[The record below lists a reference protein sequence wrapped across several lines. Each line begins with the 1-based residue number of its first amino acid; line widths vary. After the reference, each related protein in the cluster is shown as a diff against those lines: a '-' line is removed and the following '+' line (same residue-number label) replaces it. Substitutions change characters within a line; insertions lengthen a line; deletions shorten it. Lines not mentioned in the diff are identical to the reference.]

1 MTLQLVAIMTLGW
14 LLSAGAAGAEN
25 LTVRQIIERA
35 TAAAGGDAWRLAETI
50 HLLGNATLYRDGNAA
65 TATHADRYEMFR
77 IYPRSLDSAHAFTGK
92 FRIDAY
98 RDGRLLFQASFDGER
113 AYDQSGP
120 QPAKAAQR
128 FAAESFGF
136 SAIRF
141 ALADDFRLTR
151 MADDQV
157 EGNPCYFVRVEDPS
171 GQRTLFG
178 IDQRDFSV
186 RSVAWDTPRGWHER
200 IYSGFY
206 WIEDPGFR
214 QPGRVRLYY
223 AGAKTVD
230 INWTSAAI
238 NEPLPD
244 SIFRLDPAA
253 AR

>member
-1 MTLQLVAIMTLGW
+1 MILRLVTLIMLGW
-14 LLSAGAAGAEN
+14 LLGDGAGAAED
-25 LTVRQIIERA
+25 LTARLIVEKA

-50 HLLGNATLYRDGNAA
+50 HLLGHATLYRDGMAA
-65 TATHADRYEMFR
+65 MATHADRYEMFR
-77 IYPRSLDSAHAFTGK
+77 VYPDSLAAAHAFTGK

-98 RDGRLLFQASFDGER
+98 RGERLLFQASFDGER
-113 AYDQSGP
+113 AYDQNGP
-120 QPAKAAQR
+120 QPPEAAAR
-128 FAAESFGF
+128 FASESFGF

-141 ALADDFRLTR
+141 ALAEGFSLAR

-157 EGNPCYFVRVEDPS
+157 EGRACYFVRVQDPA

-200 IYSGFY
+200 IYSDFY
-206 WIEDPGFR
+206 WVEDPGFR

-223 AGAKTVD
+223 DGIKTVD
-230 INWTSAAI
+230 IHWTSAAI

-244 SIFRLDPAA
+244 HIFRLGTDTGP
-253 AR
+253 

>member
-1 MTLQLVAIMTLGW
+1 MNLRLVTILTLGW
-14 LLSAGAAGAEN
+14 LLSAGPAAADD
-25 LTVRQIIERA
+25 LTARQIVEKA

-50 HLLGNATLYRDGNAA
+50 HLRGNATLYRDGTAA

-77 IYPRSLDSAHAFTGK
+77 IYPRNLEAAHAFTGK

-98 RDGRLLFQASFDGER
+98 RAGRLLFQASFDGER
-113 AYDQSGP
+113 AYDQNGP
-120 QPAKAAQR
+120 QPAAAAER

-141 ALADDFRLTR
+141 ALAEDFSLTR

-157 EGNPCYFVRVEDPS
+157 EGSPCYFVRVGDPS

-200 IYSGFY
+200 IYSAFY
-206 WIEDPGFR
+206 WVEDPGFQ

-223 AGAKTVD
+223 DGVKTVD
-230 INWTSAAI
+230 INWTSAVV
-238 NEPLPD
+238 NEPLAEAL
-244 SIFRLDPAA
+244 FRLGPANSP
-253 AR
+253 

>member
-1 MTLQLVAIMTLGW
+1 MNLRLVTILTLGW
-14 LLSAGAAGAEN
+14 LLSAGPAAADD
-25 LTVRQIIERA
+25 LTARQIVEKA

-50 HLLGNATLYRDGNAA
+50 HLRGNATLYRDGTAA

-77 IYPRSLDSAHAFTGK
+77 IYPRNLEAAHAFTGK

-98 RDGRLLFQASFDGER
+98 RAGRLLFQASFDGER
-113 AYDQSGP
+113 AYDQNGP
-120 QPAKAAQR
+120 QPAAAAER

-141 ALADDFRLTR
+141 ALAEGFSLTR

-157 EGNPCYFVRVEDPS
+157 EGSPCYYVRVEDPS

-200 IYSGFY
+200 IYSAFY
-206 WIEDPGFR
+206 WVEDPGFQ

-223 AGAKTVD
+223 DGVKTVD
-230 INWTSAAI
+230 INWTSAVV
-238 NEPLPD
+238 NEPLAEAL
-244 SIFRLDPAA
+244 FRLGPANSP
-253 AR
+253 